1 MAAAAAPPA
10 NDRDASSPPF
20 VKVGAG
26 LLLYDADRDAVLLL
40 QRRSTHHDR
49 AWGLPGGNAED
60 ADGADSLAT
69 ARREAEEEMGQ
80 LPPFTL
86 RGGALRVVRGAKRGQ
101 PKLFSVH
108 VAAVDGTAA
117 CAYAPTLNHEHR
129 AWRWIRVA
137 DVAAAADASTRRL
150 AGAELELHP
159 VVERVFRRGGLWW
172 EVQPEQQ
179 QQGRVRSGD
188 AGVPRGCAQS

>member
-1 MAAAAAPPA
+1 MLASRRVDAASPCVTPLCPRRSSFIFVFDPAGRLFVQRRAAAKETFPRHYDMAPGG
-10 NDRDASSPPF
+10 
-20 VKVGAG
+20 VVGAG
-26 LLLYDADRDAVLLL
+26 ESYEE
-40 QRRSTHHDR
+40 
-49 AWGLPGGNAED
+49 NA
-60 ADGADSLAT
+60 A
-69 ARREAEEEMGQ
+69 REAEEEMGQ